1 MSDDKYDVRELGKST
16 DLTADD
22 AFRAIVGQMFEND
35 NDESEI
41 ELTLVGSDGTE
52 SVIKFDLIIKSID
65 GIETRSAKARR
76 ETDDED

>member
-1 MSDDKYDVRELGKST
+1 MSDEQYDVRELGKS
-16 DLTADD
+16 DELTADD

-41 ELTLVGSDGTE
+41 QITLVGSDGTE

-65 GIETRSAKARR
+65 GIETRSGEARR
-76 ETDDED
+76 KDSAE

>member
-1 MSDDKYDVRELGKST
+1 MSDEKWDVRELGQST
-16 DLTADD
+16 ELTADD

-35 NDESEI
+35 NDESEL

-52 SVIKFDLIIKSID
+52 SVIKFNLIIKSID

-76 ETDDED
+76 ETDDE

>member
-35 NDESEI
+35 NDESEL

-65 GIETRSAKARR
+65 GIETRSAMARR
-76 ETDDED
+76 EADDT

>member
-16 DLTADD
+16 ELTADD

-35 NDESEI
+35 NDESEL

-76 ETDDED
+76 ETDDE